1 VIHDYLNNNSALA
14 ILDRALQDSE
24 LLSKVDYIVI
34 AANTSPEG
42 NAEFNAEF
50 SEGRAL
56 ALKTYIMWKFP
67 SLDRDMIYTF
77 SAGENWAGL
86 RREVENDLQV
96 PNRSEVLAL
105 LDSSRS
111 NDAKKAALKQ
121 IAGGSAYTYIEQHI
135 LPGLRV
141 GTILFLCEKS
151 KMQPVVKQEPVK
163 EVVVEMVVTD
173 TVYVDRIIEPQPV
186 VPAQP
191 AVKPVERVKK
201 PLFAFK
207 TNLLFDLG
215 TAINVEA
222 ELPIGQRWSVAGEWI
237 FPWWLI
243 ESEQKA
249 MQAGVATLEL
259 RRWLGQHDTRQPLK
273 GWFLGAH
280 GGWGYYDLEWKDE
293 GFQGELWYAGLSG
306 GYAHTINRSGT
317 LRMEYS
323 LGLGYMHTD
332 YTRYIPQKNS
342 NGNWLLIRQ
351 KEAKR
356 DYFGP
361 TRAKV
366 SLVWMLNRN
375 SKKKGGTQ

>member
-1 VIHDYLNNNSALA
+1 
-14 ILDRALQDSE
+14 
-24 LLSKVDYIVI
+24 
-34 AANTSPEG
+34 
-42 NAEFNAEF
+42 
-50 SEGRAL
+50 
-56 ALKTYIMWKFP
+56 
-67 SLDRDMIYTF
+67 
-77 SAGENWAGL
+77 
-86 RREVENDLQV
+86 
-96 PNRSEVLAL
+96 LAL

-141 GTILFLCEKS
+141 GTILFLSDAALES
-151 KMQPVVKQEPVK
+151 QPVVKPKK
-163 EVVVEMVVTD
+163 EYVVEEMPTVVEKFMTD
-173 TVYVDRIIEPQPV
+173 TVYVDRIIELQPV
-186 VPAQP
+186 ES
-191 AVKPVERVKK
+191 VKPVERVKK

-249 MQAGVATLEL
+249 MQVGIATLEL
-259 RRWLGQHDTRQPLK
+259 RRWLGQRDTKQPLT

-280 GGWGYYDLEWKDE
+280 GSWGYYDLEWKDE
-293 GFQGELWYAGLSG
+293 GFQGELWYSGLSG

-332 YTRYIPQKNS
+332 YTKYAPQKNS
-342 NGNWLLIRQ
+342 NGNWLLVRQ

-366 SLVWMLNRN
+366 SLVWMLNRI
-375 SKKKGGTQ
+375 SKKKGGAQ